1 MLKKPEQ
8 PCGRDCARRA
18 AGCAVTC
25 PDWPKYVKE
34 RDAYYD
40 ALYSTKEDDRAIRER
55 AINRFERRMKR
66 DQR

>member
-8 PCGRDCARRA
+8 PCGRDCTRRA
-18 AGCAVTC
+18 AGCAATC
-25 PDWPKYVKE
+25 PDWAEYVKA